1 MRILNNHEITK
12 TADGFML
19 TVLRVHSHYPANDNG
34 VAKVLEFKPPPP
46 PVPVYV
52 VMRLPQAVKDSL
64 CRETGYMD
72 SVTDPVELRQA
83 HDRFRS
89 KVESIAAE
97 AVTRYVHTRR
107 QEELE

>member
-1 MRILNNHEITK
+1 VTERVIARCPTCGTQY
-12 TADGFML
+12 TARGWPWL
-19 TVLRVHSHYPANDNG
+19 EALGNELRACAMPG
-34 VAKVLEFKPPPP
+34 CG
-46 PVPVYV
+46 PVYV
-52 VMRLPQAVKDSL
+52 VVRLPQAVKDSL